1 MSLFLS
7 FLGGAAEQFTD
18 TLQESAK
25 TAKAEAALKMKA
37 LTENYAEVVK
47 NNGKL
52 QSDLKSDV
60 DFIKAFKPDA
70 TEDQISAIVFNRPV
84 MEAVKKHFKDNP
96 EAAKDFDLISF
107 TGLTNQAGSPF
118 TAAQRIE
125 SFLKL
130 PKAAK
135 EVDQVAEGTG
145 FFERVAGKQRK
156 AAETQMAAALGYSV
170 EELRGAQG
178 FKPVAPELG
187 ATFDMSMLGKP
198 KKMADLV
205 DKAQVDL
212 LEAKQS
218 GNDTAIKSAQTRLE
232 LVDSVKDVMSS
243 DTEKF
248 NNNLARLK
256 ADSIGNDPAKKAA
269 ADKELARIWDLE
281 RRQKEATKT
290 AGERAGESKVPGL
303 GTLNNVA
310 GAAAADA
317 IAAKYGKQVKD
328 GTIAITRDAMGG
340 VNIVPLVTDVNM
352 RKQIVQDA
360 ERAAT
365 QALSL
370 YIDKN
375 GVPINAE
382 VATAINRFKVAS
394 QFATEEVAAPSKAG
408 AAKPTALPTP
418 AAAQPAATPAQAPA
432 ASANIATLRQQ
443 ANDAIAKGANAEAV
457 KARFKQ
463 QTGQEL

>member
-18 TLQESAK
+18 TLQDSAK
-25 TAKAEAALKMKA
+25 TAKAEAALRVKA
-37 LTENYAEVVK
+37 LTENYKEVLE

-52 QSDLKSDV
+52 QNDLKADV
-60 DFIKAFKPDA
+60 DFIKTYKPNA

-84 MEAVKKHFKDNP
+84 MQAVKKHFQENP
-96 EAAKDFDLISF
+96 EAAKDFDLITF
-107 TGLTNQAGSPF
+107 TGLANQNASPY

-125 SFLKL
+125 SYLKL
-130 PKAAK
+130 PKATK
-135 EVDQVAEGTG
+135 EVDAVAEDAG
-145 FFERVAGKQRK
+145 FFERVASKQRK
-156 AAETQMAAALGYSV
+156 SAETQMTAALGVSM
-170 EELRGAQG
+170 EELRGAKG
-178 FKPVAPELG
+178 FKPTSPDVG
-187 ATFDMSMLGKP
+187 ATFDMTMLAKP
-198 KKMADLV
+198 KKMTDLT

-212 LEAKQS
+212 LQAKES
-218 GNDTAIKSAQTRLE
+218 GNPTAIKSAQTRLE
-232 LVDSVKDVMSS
+232 LIDSVKDSMSS
-243 DTEKF
+243 DQEKF

-256 ADSIGNDPAKKAA
+256 TDATGNDPVKKAA
-269 ADKELARIWDLE
+269 AEKELAKIWALE
-281 RRQKEATKT
+281 KKQKEATKT
-290 AGERAGESKVPGL
+290 AGEREGESKVPRL
-303 GTLNNVA
+303 GTLNTVA

-317 IAAKYGKQVKD
+317 IAAKYGKQVKE
-328 GTIAITRDAMGG
+328 GTIAITRGADGS
-340 VNIVPLVTDVNM
+340 VNIVPLVTDVNL
-352 RKQIVQDA
+352 RKAIVQDA

-375 GVPINAE
+375 GVPINDE

-394 QFATEEVAAPSKAG
+394 QFAGEEVAAPQKAD
-408 AAKPTALPTP
+408 AARPTALPVPGAAPTP
-418 AAAQPAATPAQAPA
+418 SQAPT

-443 ANDAIAKGANAEAV
+443 ANDAITKGANPDAV

>member
-18 TLQESAK
+18 TLQDSAK
-25 TAKAEAALKMKA
+25 TAKAEAALRVKA
-37 LTENYAEVVK
+37 LTENYKEVLE

-52 QSDLKSDV
+52 QNDLKADV
-60 DFIKAFKPDA
+60 DFIKAYKPNA

-84 MEAVKKHFKDNP
+84 MQAVKKHFQENP
-96 EAAKDFDLISF
+96 EAAKDFDLITF
-107 TGLTNQAGSPF
+107 TGLANQNASPY

-125 SFLKL
+125 SYLKL
-130 PKAAK
+130 PKATK
-135 EVDQVAEGTG
+135 EVDAVAEGTG
-145 FFERVAGKQRK
+145 FFERVASKQRK
-156 AAETQMAAALGYSV
+156 SAETQMTAALGVSM
-170 EELRGAQG
+170 EELRGAKG
-178 FKPVAPELG
+178 FRPTAPEIG
-187 ATFDMSMLGKP
+187 ATFDMTMLAKP
-198 KKMADLV
+198 KKMSDLT

-218 GNDTAIKSAQTRLE
+218 GNPTAIKSAQTRLE
-232 LVDSVKDVMSS
+232 LIDSVKDAMSS
-243 DTEKF
+243 DQEKF

-256 ADSIGNDPAKKAA
+256 TDATGTDPVKKAA
-269 ADKELARIWDLE
+269 AEKELAKIWALE
-281 RRQKEATKT
+281 KKQKEATKT
-290 AGERAGESKVPGL
+290 AGERDSESKVPRL
-303 GTLNNVA
+303 GTLNTVA

-317 IAAKYGKQVKD
+317 ISAKYGKQVKE
-328 GTIAITRDAMGG
+328 GTIAITRGADGS
-340 VNIVPLVTDVNM
+340 VNIVPLVTDVNL
-352 RKQIVQDA
+352 RKAIVQDA

-370 YIDKN
+370 YIKD
-375 GVPINAE
+375 GVPINDE

-394 QFATEEVAAPSKAG
+394 QFAAEEVVAPQKPNASRPAPLPVPGAAP
-408 AAKPTALPTP
+408 TP
-418 AAAQPAATPAQAPA
+418 SQAPA

-443 ANDAIAKGANAEAV
+443 ANDAIAKGANPDAV